1 MSAFS
6 WKALRDQLAVSS
18 YLMPDDDI
26 TSQRGLIATAIA
38 IAERMSNSENTREVT
53 WKPVRLTLKPVSVTL
68 DSSVVTP
75 KPSVD
80 DDKGLK
86 VETVKPLP
94 RKSLSPLLFRLQ
106 NKSYQLR

>member
-38 IAERMSNSENTREVT
+38 IADRMTCSPEMREVT
-53 WKPVRLTLKPVSVTL
+53 WKPVRLTVKPVSL
-68 DSSVVTP
+68 PLESSVVTV
-75 KPSVD
+75 KPVND
-80 DDKGLK
+80 DDKGVK
-86 VETVKPLP
+86 VVSAKPLP
-94 RKSLSPLLFRLQ
+94 RKPLSVATTHMGD
-106 NKSYQLR
+106 